1 MTIEQIKA
9 EAKKRFGQDIT
20 DEQAEAIL
28 ENHSSEE
35 LSAQVL
41 EEVTGG
47 ANNIKIKY
55 VDRNMSKKMPNVYLL
70 LEQMNEEATRRLK
83 SYGSG
88 ELSAQELEEVAGGA
102 TDIKIKYVD
111 HIRPDDSE
119 QQRFFVSDIPNFE
132 TLERLGF
139 PSELTEAMLKAY
151 DSGELSA
158 QELEDVA
165 GGGYYHLD
173 VCHNGTEPGT
183 INIYDTEELSPQELG
198 EVRGGSDLKLRI
210 LLPKDLL
217 SKLEPYA
224 ADGRLKEWLAA
235 YSSKE
240 LSDEDL
246 DNVAGGCGLFGPKH
260 TRKVC
265 PDCGGKNL
273 KQTRE
278 GNFWNNMCED
288 CGWHEGGVDY

>member
-9 EAKKRFGQDIT
+9 EAKKRFGQDLT

-35 LSAQVL
+35 LSAQAL

-55 VDRNMSKKMPNVYLL
+55 VDRNMSKEMPNVYLL

-88 ELSAQELEEVAGGA
+88 ELSANALEEVAGGKH
-102 TDIKIKYVD
+102 DIKIKYVD
-111 HIRPDDSE
+111 HIFGDHKKPE
-119 QQRFFVSDIPNFE
+119 VFE
-132 TLERLGF
+132 PRVPEFEMLEHFGF

-165 GGGYYHLD
+165 GGGYYQLE
-173 VCHNGTEPGT
+173 VCHKGTEPGT

-198 EVRGGSDLKLRI
+198 EVRGGSDYKLRI
-210 LLPKDLL
+210 PLSRDLL
-217 SKLEPYA
+217 SKLEPYVP
-224 ADGRLKEWLAA
+224 DGRLQEWLDAR
-235 YSSKE
+235 SSKE
-240 LSDEDL
+240 MSDQDL
-246 DNVAGGCGLFGPKH
+246 DNVAGGCGPVSSEH
-260 TRKVC
+260 TREVC
-265 PDCGGKNL
+265 PECGGKNL
-273 KQTRE
+273 EHTSE
-278 GNFWNNMCED
+278 GNSWSIMCAD